1 MAAHA
6 RSQHN
11 GFRHIEIYGIAMS
24 SIEEKFLE
32 TFGEEPDLVAAAPGR
47 VNLIGEHI
55 DYSEGFVLPFAIK
68 DRTMVAARKRDD
80 STVRV
85 ASAQRRNK
93 IVTVDIADVKPGL
106 KGEWERYAL
115 GVLWSMGVTPGVD
128 LMIDG
133 HVPLGAGLS
142 SSAALECSVATAMN
156 HLFDMGFNLEELARL
171 TQKAENQYV
180 GVPCGIMDQSVS
192 LMATNGFALL
202 LDCRDL
208 STRNIPFDVASH
220 GLELL
225 IIDTQAHHAL
235 TDGGYAERRASC
247 ESVAAKLHV
256 KSMRELT
263 ITQLDSSRDL
273 LSETEYIRARHAITE
288 MKRVLDCVE
297 ALSSGDFVKV
307 GQLLNQSHLSLRDDY
322 NVSCPEL
329 NAAVEA
335 SLVAGALGSRMV
347 GGGFGGSAIALIQ
360 ASKTSET
367 IGVVEKAFADKKFK
381 APRFFTSLPSQGAEL
396 LSRR

>member
-1 MAAHA
+1 MSA
-6 RSQHN
+6 
-11 GFRHIEIYGIAMS
+11 IES
-24 SIEEKFLE
+24 KFLA

-68 DRTMVAARKRDD
+68 DRTLVAVRKRDD
-80 STVRV
+80 SIVRI
-85 ASAQRRNK
+85 ASVQRRNK
-93 IVTVDIADVKPGL
+93 IVTVDINNVKPGL

-115 GVLWSMGVTPGVD
+115 GVLWSMGVKSGVD

-192 LMATNGFALL
+192 LMAISGSALL

-247 ESVAAKLHV
+247 ESVAAKLSV

-263 ITQLDSSRDL
+263 MEQLDASKDQIT
-273 LSETEYIRARHAITE
+273 ETEYMRARHAVSE
-288 MKRVLDCVE
+288 MKRVLDCVD
-297 ALSSGDFVKV
+297 ALSIGDFVKV
-307 GQLLNQSHLSLRDDY
+307 GQLINASHLSLRDDY

-329 NAAVEA
+329 DTAVDA
-335 SLVAGALGSRMV
+335 SLAAGAMGSRMV
-347 GGGFGGSAIALIQ
+347 GGGFGGSAIALIE
-360 ASKTSET
+360 ATKTTQT
-367 IGVVEKAFADKKFK
+367 IRAVESAFADKKFK

>member
-1 MAAHA
+1 M
-6 RSQHN
+6 SQ
-11 GFRHIEIYGIAMS
+11 IEK
-24 SIEEKFLE
+24 KFLE

-55 DYSEGFVLPFAIK
+55 DYSDGFVLPFAIK
-68 DRTMVAARKRDD
+68 DRTLVAARKRND
-80 STVRV
+80 STVRI

-93 IVTVDIADVKPGL
+93 IVTVEINQVKPGL

-115 GVLWSMGVTPGVD
+115 GVLWAMGIKEGVD
-128 LMIDG
+128 LLIDG
-133 HVPLGAGLS
+133 NVPLGAGLS
-142 SSAALECSVATAMN
+142 SSAALECSVATAIN
-156 HLFDMGFNLEELARL
+156 HLFDLGLNLEELARL

-192 LMATNGFALL
+192 LMATQGSALL

-208 STRNIPFDVASH
+208 STKNIPFDVASN

-247 ESVAAKLHV
+247 ESVVVKLGV
-256 KSMRELT
+256 NSLRELSME
-263 ITQLDSSRDL
+263 QLENSRAL
-273 LSETEYIRARHAITE
+273 LTETEFVRARHAVTE
-288 MKRVLDCVE
+288 MKRVLECVD
-297 ALSSGDFVKV
+297 ALSNSDFEKV
-307 GQLLNQSHLSLRDDY
+307 GHLINQSHASLRDDY
-322 NVSCPEL
+322 TVSCPEL
-329 NAAVEA
+329 DTAVEA
-335 SLVAGALGSRMV
+335 SLTAGALGSRMV

-360 ASKTSET
+360 ASKTTET
-367 IGVVEKAFADKKFK
+367 IKVIEKAFSSKGFK

>member
-1 MAAHA
+1 M
-6 RSQHN
+6 SQ
-11 GFRHIEIYGIAMS
+11 IEK
-24 SIEEKFLE
+24 KFLE
-32 TFGEEPDLVAAAPGR
+32 TFGAEADLVAAAPGR

-55 DYSEGFVLPFAIK
+55 DYSDGFVLPFAIK
-68 DRTMVAARKRDD
+68 DRTLVAARKRGD
-80 STVRV
+80 STVRI

-93 IVTVDIADVKPGL
+93 IVTVDISTVKPGL

-115 GVLWSMGVTPGVD
+115 GVLWALGVKEGVD
-128 LMIDG
+128 LLIDG

-156 HLFDMGFNLEELARL
+156 HLFDLGFNLEELARL

-192 LMATNGFALL
+192 LMATQGSALL

-208 STRNIPFDVASH
+208 TTKNIPFDVASS

-247 ESVAAKLHV
+247 ESVVAKLGIT
-256 KSMRELT
+256 SLRELSME
-263 ITQLDSSRDL
+263 QLENSRGL
-273 LSETEYIRARHAITE
+273 LTETEFIRARHAVTE
-288 MKRVLDCVE
+288 MKRVLECVE
-297 ALSSGDFVKV
+297 ALSNSDFERV
-307 GQLLNQSHLSLRDDY
+307 GQLINQSHISLRDDY
-322 NVSCPEL
+322 TVSCPEL
-329 NAAVEA
+329 DTAVEA
-335 SLVAGALGSRMV
+335 ALAAGALGSRMV

-360 ASKTSET
+360 ASKTTET
-367 IGVVEKAFADKKFK
+367 IKSVEKAFSSKGYK

>member
-1 MAAHA
+1 M
-6 RSQHN
+6 S
-11 GFRHIEIYGIAMS
+11 GIEK
-24 SIEEKFLE
+24 KFLE

-55 DYSEGFVLPFAIK
+55 DYSDGFVLPFAIK
-68 DRTMVAARKRDD
+68 DRTFVAVRKRDD
-80 STVRV
+80 SKVRI
-85 ASAQRRNK
+85 ASAQRRSK
-93 IVTVDIADVKPGL
+93 VVTVDINQVKPGL

-115 GVLWSMGVTPGVD
+115 GVLWSMGVNQGVD

-156 HLFDMGFNLEELARL
+156 HLFDMGYNLEDLARL

-192 LMATNGFALL
+192 LMATQGSALL

-208 STRNIPFDVASH
+208 STKNIPFDVASS

-225 IIDTQAHHAL
+225 IVDTQAHHAL

-247 ESVAAKLHV
+247 ESAVAKLGIT
-256 KSMRELT
+256 SLRELT
-263 ITQLDSSRDL
+263 MEQLEAFRSL
-273 LSETEYIRARHAITE
+273 LTETEFVRARHAVTE
-288 MKRVLDCVE
+288 MQRVLDCVD
-297 ALSSGDFVKV
+297 ALGNSDFEKV
-307 GQLLNQSHLSLRDDY
+307 GRLINQSHASLRDDY
-322 NVSCPEL
+322 TVSCPEL
-329 NAAVEA
+329 DTAVDAAI
-335 SLVAGALGSRMV
+335 SAGALGSRMV

-360 ASKTSET
+360 AAKTRET
-367 IGVVEKAFADKKFK
+367 IKAIERAFTSKGFK
-381 APRFFTSLPSQGAEL
+381 APRFFNSLPSQGAEL

>member
-1 MAAHA
+1 
-6 RSQHN
+6 
-11 GFRHIEIYGIAMS
+11 MS

-32 TFGEEPDLVAAAPGR
+32 VFGEEPDLIAAAPGR

-68 DRTMVAARKRDD
+68 DRTTAAIRKRDD
-80 STVRV
+80 STVRI
-85 ASAQRRNK
+85 ASVQRRNK
-93 IVTVDIADVKPGL
+93 VITVDINDVQPGL
-106 KGEWERYAL
+106 KGDWERYAL
-115 GVLWSMGVTPGVD
+115 GVLWSMGVKTGVD

-133 HVPLGAGLS
+133 QVPLGAGLS
-142 SSAALECSVATAMN
+142 SSAALECSVATAIN
-156 HLFDMGFNLEELARL
+156 HLFDMGFSLEELARL

-192 LMATNGFALL
+192 LMATVGSALL

-208 STRNIPFDVASH
+208 STRNIPFDVAAH

-247 ESVAAKLHV
+247 ESVALKLGIH
-256 KSMRELT
+256 SMRELT
-263 ITQLDSSRDL
+263 IAQLEESRD
-273 LSETEYIRARHAITE
+273 SITSVEYLRARHAVSE
-288 MKRVLDCVE
+288 MQRVLDCVE
-297 ALSSGDFVKV
+297 ALSISDFEKV
-307 GQLLNQSHLSLRDDY
+307 GRLINQSHASLRDDY
-322 NVSCPEL
+322 TVSCPEL
-329 NAAVEA
+329 DTAVDA
-335 SLVAGALGSRMV
+335 SLAAGALGSRMV

-367 IGVVEKAFADKKFK
+367 ITAIEKAFAEKKFK
-381 APRFFTSLPSQGAEL
+381 APRFFTSLPSQGAEVI
-396 LSRR
+396 SH

>member
-1 MAAHA
+1 
-6 RSQHN
+6 
-11 GFRHIEIYGIAMS
+11 MS

-80 STVRV
+80 SIVRI

-93 IVTVDIADVKPGL
+93 IVTVDIKDVKPGL

-115 GVLWSMGVTPGVD
+115 GVLWSMGVKSGVD
-128 LMIDG
+128 LLIDG

-247 ESVAAKLHV
+247 ESVASKLHV

-263 ITQLDSSRDL
+263 IAQLDSSRDQ
-273 LSETEYIRARHAITE
+273 LSETQYIRARHAITE

-297 ALSSGDFVKV
+297 ALSSGDFVNV
-307 GQLLNQSHLSLRDDY
+307 GQLMNQSHLSLRDDY

-329 NAAVEA
+329 NTAVEA
-335 SLVAGALGSRMV
+335 SLTAGALGSRMV

-367 IGVVEKAFADKKFK
+367 ISAVEKAFADRKFK

>member
-1 MAAHA
+1 
-6 RSQHN
+6 
-11 GFRHIEIYGIAMS
+11 MS

-68 DRTMVAARKRDD
+68 DRTLVAARKRDD
-80 STVRV
+80 SIVRV

-93 IVTVDIADVKPGL
+93 IISVDINEVKPGL

-115 GVLWSMGVTPGVD
+115 GVLWSMGVKSGVD
-128 LMIDG
+128 LLIDG

-156 HLFDMGFNLEELARL
+156 HLFDMGFSLEELARL

-208 STRNIPFDVASH
+208 STRNIPFDVASQ

-247 ESVAAKLHV
+247 ESVAAKLGV

-263 ITQLDSSRDL
+263 REQLDSSQDK
-273 LSETEYIRARHAITE
+273 LSESEYIRARHAVTE

-297 ALSSGDFVKV
+297 ALASEDFTQV
-307 GQLLNQSHLSLRDDY
+307 GQLLNQSHNSLRDDY
-322 NVSCPEL
+322 TVSCPEL
-329 NAAVEA
+329 DTAVEA
-335 SLVAGALGSRMV
+335 SLAAGALGARMV

-360 ASKTSET
+360 ASKTSQT
-367 IGVVEKAFADKKFK
+367 ISAVEKAFADKRFK

-396 LSRR
+396 LSRG

>member
-1 MAAHA
+1 M
-6 RSQHN
+6 S
-11 GFRHIEIYGIAMS
+11 GIEK
-24 SIEEKFLE
+24 KFLE

-55 DYSEGFVLPFAIK
+55 DYSDGFVLPFAIK
-68 DRTMVAARKRDD
+68 DRTFVAARKRDD
-80 STVRV
+80 SKVRI
-85 ASAQRRNK
+85 ASAQRRSK
-93 IVTVDIADVKPGL
+93 VVTVDINQVKPGL

-115 GVLWSMGVTPGVD
+115 GVLWSMGVNQGVD

-156 HLFDMGFNLEELARL
+156 HLFDMGYNLEDLARL

-192 LMATNGFALL
+192 LMATQGSALL

-208 STRNIPFDVASH
+208 STKNIPFDVASS

-225 IIDTQAHHAL
+225 IVDTQAHHAL

-247 ESVAAKLHV
+247 ESAVAKLGIT
-256 KSMRELT
+256 SLRELT
-263 ITQLDSSRDL
+263 MEQLEASRSL
-273 LSETEYIRARHAITE
+273 LTETEFVRARHAVTE
-288 MKRVLDCVE
+288 MQRVLDCVD
-297 ALSSGDFVKV
+297 ALGNSDFEKV
-307 GQLLNQSHLSLRDDY
+307 GRLINQSHASLRDDY
-322 NVSCPEL
+322 TVSCPEL
-329 NAAVEA
+329 DTAVDAAI
-335 SLVAGALGSRMV
+335 SAGALGSRMV

-360 ASKTSET
+360 AAKTRET
-367 IGVVEKAFADKKFK
+367 IKAIERAFTSKGFK
-381 APRFFTSLPSQGAEL
+381 APRFFNSLPSQGAEL

>member
-1 MAAHA
+1 
-6 RSQHN
+6 
-11 GFRHIEIYGIAMS
+11 MS
-24 SIEEKFLE
+24 RIEEKFLE

-55 DYSEGFVLPFAIK
+55 DYSDGFVLPFAIK
-68 DRTMVAARKRDD
+68 DRTLVAARKRND
-80 STVRV
+80 STVRI

-93 IVTVDIADVKPGL
+93 VVTVDINQVKPGL

-115 GVLWSMGVTPGVD
+115 GVLWSMGVKSGVD

-156 HLFDMGFNLEELARL
+156 HLFDLGFNLEELARL

-192 LMATNGFALL
+192 LMATQGSALL

-208 STRNIPFDVASH
+208 STKNIPFDVASS

-247 ESVAAKLHV
+247 ESAVAKLGIT
-256 KSMRELT
+256 SLRELT
-263 ITQLDSSRDL
+263 IEKLQESAAL
-273 LSETEYIRARHAITE
+273 LTETEFIRVRHAVTE
-288 MKRVLDCVE
+288 MQRVLDCVD
-297 ALSSGDFVKV
+297 ALSASDFEKV
-307 GQLLNQSHLSLRDDY
+307 GQLINQSHISLRDDY
-322 NVSCPEL
+322 TVSCPEL
-329 NAAVEA
+329 DTAVDAALA
-335 SLVAGALGSRMV
+335 AGALGSRMV
-347 GGGFGGSAIALIQ
+347 GGGFGGSAIALFVLDDIGPAKQ
-360 ASKTSET
+360 A
-367 IGVVEKAFADKKFK
+367 IAKAFK
-381 APRFFTSLPSQGAEL
+381 AEGFTEPRFFTSLPSSGAAVI
-396 LSRR
+396 SN

>member
-1 MAAHA
+1 M
-6 RSQHN
+6 SQ
-11 GFRHIEIYGIAMS
+11 IEK
-24 SIEEKFLE
+24 KFLE
-32 TFGEEPDLVAAAPGR
+32 TFGAEPDLVAAAPGR

-55 DYSEGFVLPFAIK
+55 DYSDGFVLPFAIK
-68 DRTMVAARKRDD
+68 DRTLVAARKRND
-80 STVRV
+80 STVRI

-93 IVTVDIADVKPGL
+93 IVTVDISRVKPGL

-115 GVLWSMGVTPGVD
+115 GVLWALGVKEGVD
-128 LMIDG
+128 LLIDG

-156 HLFDMGFNLEELARL
+156 HLFDLGFNLEELARL

-192 LMATNGFALL
+192 LMATQGSALL

-208 STRNIPFDVASH
+208 TTKNIPFDVASS

-247 ESVAAKLHV
+247 ESAVAKLGIT
-256 KSMRELT
+256 SLRELT
-263 ITQLDSSRDL
+263 MQQLENSRGL
-273 LSETEYIRARHAITE
+273 LTETEFVRARHAVTE
-288 MKRVLDCVE
+288 MKRVIECVQ
-297 ALSSGDFVKV
+297 ALSDSNFALV
-307 GQLLNQSHLSLRDDY
+307 GELINQSHASLRDDY
-322 NVSCPEL
+322 TVSCPEL
-329 NAAVEA
+329 DTAVDAALA
-335 SLVAGALGSRMV
+335 AGALGARMV

-360 ASKTSET
+360 ASKTTET
-367 IGVVEKAFADKKFK
+367 IKTIEKAFSSKKFK

-396 LSRR
+396 ISRR

>member
-1 MAAHA
+1 
-6 RSQHN
+6 
-11 GFRHIEIYGIAMS
+11 MS

-32 TFGEEPDLVAAAPGR
+32 TFGAEPDLIAAAPGR

-68 DRTMVAARKRDD
+68 DRTSAAIRKRDD
-80 STVRV
+80 STVRI

-93 IVTVDIADVKPGL
+93 IVTVDINDVKPGL

-115 GVLWSMGVTPGVD
+115 GVLWSMGVKSGVD
-128 LMIDG
+128 LMVDG

-142 SSAALECSVATAMN
+142 SSAALECSVATAVN
-156 HLFDMGFNLEELARL
+156 HLLDMGFSLEDLARL

-192 LMATNGFALL
+192 LMATTGSALL

-208 STRNIPFDVASH
+208 STRNIPFDVASS

-247 ESVAAKLHV
+247 ESVAAKLGI

-263 ITQLDSSRDL
+263 MAQLDAAKAALTSV
-273 LSETEYIRARHAITE
+273 EYIRARHAVTE
-288 MKRVLDCVE
+288 MQRVLDCVE
-297 ALSSGDFVKV
+297 ALSQANFVKV
-307 GQLLNQSHLSLRDDY
+307 GELINQSHASLRDDY
-322 NVSCPEL
+322 TVSCPEL
-329 NAAVEA
+329 DTAVDA
-335 SLVAGALGSRMV
+335 SLSAGALGSRMV
-347 GGGFGGSAIALIQ
+347 GGGFGGSAIALIE
-360 ASKTSET
+360 ASKTAET
-367 IGVVEKAFADKKFK
+367 IKAVEKAFAEKKFK
-381 APRFFTSLPSQGAEL
+381 APRFFTSLPSQGAEVI
-396 LSRR
+396 SRI

>member
-1 MAAHA
+1 M
-6 RSQHN
+6 SQ
-11 GFRHIEIYGIAMS
+11 IEK
-24 SIEEKFLE
+24 KFLE
-32 TFGEEPDLVAAAPGR
+32 TFSAEPDLVAAAPGR

-55 DYSEGFVLPFAIK
+55 DYSDGFVLPFAIK
-68 DRTMVAARKRDD
+68 DRTLVAARKRND
-80 STVRV
+80 STVRI

-93 IVTVDIADVKPGL
+93 IVTVDINQVKPGL

-115 GVLWSMGVTPGVD
+115 GVLWAMGIKEGVD
-128 LMIDG
+128 LLIDG
-133 HVPLGAGLS
+133 NVPLGAGLS

-156 HLFDMGFNLEELARL
+156 HLFDLGFNLEELARL

-192 LMATNGFALL
+192 LMATQGSALL

-208 STRNIPFDVASH
+208 STKNISFDVASN

-247 ESVAAKLHV
+247 ESVVVKLDIN
-256 KSMRELT
+256 SLRELSME
-263 ITQLDSSRDL
+263 QLENSRAL
-273 LSETEYIRARHAITE
+273 LTETEFVRARHAVTE
-288 MKRVLDCVE
+288 MKRVLECVD
-297 ALSSGDFVKV
+297 ALSNSDFEKV
-307 GQLLNQSHLSLRDDY
+307 GHLINQSHTSLRDDY
-322 NVSCPEL
+322 TVSCPEL
-329 NAAVEA
+329 DTAVEA
-335 SLVAGALGSRMV
+335 ALSAGALGSRMV

-360 ASKTSET
+360 ASKTKET
-367 IGVVEKAFADKKFK
+367 IKLIEKAFSNKGFK
-381 APRFFTSLPSQGAEL
+381 APRFFASLPSQGAEL